1 MAGVAAIGELCSKE
15 THRLNKPVLEMC
27 CGVMSRDSFGWIE
40 RLQIDTGIFFK
51 EISVAVEGYIVDI
64 ATWWSVNRT
73 YCVRLT
79 GQI

>member
-1 MAGVAAIGELCSKE
+1 
-15 THRLNKPVLEMC
+15 
-27 CGVMSRDSFGWIE
+27 MSRDSFGWIE

-51 EISVAVEGYIVDI
+51 EILVAVEGYIVDI